1 LPEARFVN
9 GSSKSFLLDRGFLV
23 PAGISFSY
31 ALLTSFATL
40 LLPVYLKG
48 DLHFSGAQIG
58 MLYGAYGVTALVAVF
73 PSGLSTDAARPRNI
87 LLAATALTVLAA
99 VGIGLS
105 RTFVPYLACFL
116 FFGLAGHA
124 VKIASEAVIYKTH
137 DAARTGEVFGAYQAT
152 RMTAYA
158 VALLGTGYLVE
169 RIGFP
174 KTIFVFAA
182 ILASVALTSRA
193 LPDVPVAWSRL
204 SLYGKDFRRPDV
216 LVFATWLFLFTSHWG
231 AETTSYALFV
241 RTNLGLSPHR
251 IGWFMAGEFVT
262 FAATAW
268 FLGKRHDRGGDLG
281 RILLTGL
288 LASGV
293 GHVGMTYPWVPSSY
307 AFRLL
312 HGVGDGCIAVVMYVG
327 VARLFLRERIGGN
340 TGLIN
345 LVTMAGVLAG
355 SLIYGPVGERFGY
368 HVPFVASGLL
378 LLALAAFPQARRGAR
393 VMGEGNGGAA

>member
-1 LPEARFVN
+1 MSYL
-9 GSSKSFLLDRGFLV
+9 KDRGFVV
-23 PAGISFSY
+23 PAAISFSY
-31 ALLTSFATL
+31 ALLTSLATL
-40 LLPVYLKG
+40 LLPVYLRG
-48 DLHFSGAQIG
+48 ELRFSGAQIG
-58 MLYGAYGVTALVAVF
+58 MLYAAYGVTALVAVF
-73 PSGLSTDAARPRNI
+73 PSGLSTDAARPRTI
-87 LLAATALTVLAA
+87 LLAATVVTVLAA
-99 VGIGLS
+99 MGLAGA
-105 RTFVPYLACFL
+105 RTFLPYLACFL
-116 FFGLAGHA
+116 AFGVAGNA

-137 DAARTGEVFGAYQAT
+137 DAARTGEIFGAYQAT
-152 RMTAYA
+152 RMAAYA
-158 VALLGTGYLVE
+158 IALLGTGYLVE

-174 KTIFVFAA
+174 KTIGA
-182 ILASVALTSRA
+182 LAVVLLSVAPASRA

-204 SLYGKDFRRPDV
+204 SLYAGDFRRPDV
-216 LVFATWLFLFTSHWG
+216 LVFAAWLFLFTSHWG

-241 RTNLGLSPHR
+241 RDNLGLTPRR
-251 IGWFMAGEFVT
+251 IGWFMCGEFAT

-268 FLGKRHDRGGDLG
+268 FLGKRHDRGVDLG

-288 LASGV
+288 LCSGI

-345 LVTMAGVLAG
+345 VVTMAGVLAG
-355 SLIYGPVGERFGY
+355 SMIYGPVGERFGY
-368 HVPFVASGLL
+368 HVPFLASGLL
-378 LLALAAFPQARRGAR
+378 MLVLAAFPQARRGAR